1 MMAGDKFSGIS
12 FMVMDE
18 GLDTGSVI
26 SKFEIPIN
34 YKHNAGFLH
43 DELSSKASSEL
54 INTINQYVNGLI
66 TAIPQNNSGV
76 TYASK
81 IMKDESRLDWL
92 KTSKEIFFTIRA
104 LNPFPGTWFKSNLDK
119 RIKIIDAVEDSLS
132 GKPGEVLDSLIIAC
146 GENSLKI
153 LAVQPEGGNQMSVDD
168 FLRGNPIK
176 IGSILR

>member
-1 MMAGDKFSGIS
+1 M
-12 FMVMDE
+12 
-18 GLDTGSVI
+18 
-26 SKFEIPIN
+26 
-34 YKHNAGFLH
+34 
-43 DELSSKASSEL
+43 
-54 INTINQYVNGLI
+54 
-66 TAIPQNNSGV
+66 
-76 TYASK
+76 
-81 IMKDESRLDWL
+81 
-92 KTSKEIFFTIRA
+92 
-104 LNPFPGTWFKSNLDK
+104 NPFPGTWFKSNLDK